1 MRGFHAFSHHCRMAV
16 ALLLLC
22 VAGAASAQ
30 TAASDAGDPP
40 VRAARLSYLAGDVGL
55 LPSGAKDWSD
65 ADVNRPLTDGDR
77 LSSGTGARAELELGG
92 AALRVAGDTDLG
104 LLGLDG
110 QLGQFELTRG
120 TLELGVRSLADGQSY
135 EIDTPTVALVVDRP
149 GTLRVD
155 VDPDGRATTV
165 TAFDGNATVFGANGA
180 RQDVVAGRRYRF
192 DDVSLDDTTISD
204 IGGGDA
210 FDAWCDDR
218 DRRYTDAMT
227 PQYVSDEMVGA
238 EDLDNYGSWDD
249 DPDYGEV
256 WFPAHVD
263 AGWAPYRFGHWVW
276 IAPWGWTWVDDAP
289 WGFAPFHYGRW
300 AFIRG
305 AWGWLPGPRR
315 LRPVYAPAL
324 VAFVGGGRHWG
335 LSPGLGAPVGWFPLG
350 PHDIY
355 DPWYRASR
363 GYYSRVNLAGL
374 RDRHGRSPHDIA
386 SRIERHYA
394 YFHRGRP
401 MPGEDYAHRHPHGF
415 TAVPAHS
422 FAGAH
427 DVHRHLLHVDPRHL
441 AGASIETH
449 GAPVKPGRLP
459 VRSAHA
465 RPLPGGDFHRPVVM
479 RHVPAHG
486 HVALA
491 GRGGSADPRRDAT
504 PRAVAHAAPPV
515 RPNGPRTTVR
525 AFRGD
530 HPVPPRP
537 ALVTHGATRPGELPS
552 ARFARQR
559 PRSEPVQRPG
569 VSFIGREPAPAARR
583 PAGTLP
589 QVPHFQRAGS
599 AMSPQHQAAA
609 HFEAERRMH
618 APPAADRP
626 HVATPSRSYRSAPR
640 PMPSYQRPDFR
651 PPPRVLPERHAAPAH
666 PPAAHG
672 GHASSS
678 SSGSHWRH

>member
-1 MRGFHAFSHHCRMAV
+1 MRGIHAFSHHCRLAF
-16 ALLLLC
+16 ALWLLC
-22 VAGAASAQ
+22 MAGAAWAQ
-30 TAASDAGDPP
+30 TSASDPP
-40 VRAARLSYLAGDVGL
+40 TRVARLSYLAGEVGL

-92 AALRVAGDTDLG
+92 AALRMAGDTDLG

-135 EIDTPTVALVVDRP
+135 EIDTPTVALVTDRP

-155 VDPDGRATTV
+155 VDADGRATTI
-165 TAFDGNATVFGANGA
+165 TTFDGNATAFGANGA
-180 RQDVVAGRRYRF
+180 RQDLVAGRRYRF
-192 DDVSLDDTTISD
+192 DDTSLDDTTISD
-204 IGGGDA
+204 IGSGDA

-227 PQYVSDEMVGA
+227 PQYVSDEVVGA
-238 EDLDNYGSWDD
+238 ADLDNYGSWDN

-276 IAPWGWTWVDDAP
+276 VAPWGWTWVDNAP

-324 VAFVGGGRHWG
+324 VAFVGGARHWG
-335 LSPGLGAPVGWFPLG
+335 ASPGHGVPVGWFPLG

-355 DPWYRASR
+355 NPWYHASR
-363 GYYSRVNLAGL
+363 GYYSRLNLAGL
-374 RDRHGRSPHDIA
+374 RGRHGHGPHDIVG
-386 SRIERHYA
+386 RIKRHYA

-401 MPGEDYAHRHPHGF
+401 MPGENYAHHHPHGF

-441 AGASIETH
+441 AGATIETH

-459 VRSAHA
+459 VRGAHA
-465 RPLPGGDFHRPVVM
+465 RPVPRGGFHRPVVM
-479 RHVPAHG
+479 RHRPAHG
-486 HVALA
+486 HVARA
-491 GRGGSADPRRDAT
+491 GRSGSADSRHDTPPRT
-504 PRAVAHAAPPV
+504 VTHAAPPV
-515 RPNGPRTTVR
+515 RPNAPRNATR
-525 AFRGD
+525 AFHGNRPTLPR
-530 HPVPPRP
+530 PVPMRP
-537 ALVTHGATRPGELPS
+537 ATRPGQLPS

-559 PRSEPVQRPG
+559 PHNKPVQRPG
-569 VSFIGREPAPAARR
+569 VSFIGREPPPAARR

-589 QVPHFQRAGS
+589 QVPRFRRTGPAN
-599 AMSPQHQAAA
+599 APQHQAAA
-609 HFEAERRMH
+609 RFEAERRTH
-618 APPAADRP
+618 TPPATYQPRI
-626 HVATPSRSYRSAPR
+626 ATPPRSAPR
-640 PMPSYQRPDFR
+640 PMPSYQRRNSR
-651 PPPRVLPERHAAPAH
+651 PPPRVRPAR
-666 PPAAHG
+666 PAARPRAASRHG
-672 GHASSS
+672 GHAPSSS
-678 SSGSHWRH
+678 RGSRLRH